1 MFKKPRNFK
10 EEEIFDKFFCGKR
23 FFSFSIYCKTWI
35 VPKMVPETGLE
46 PVQEVIPR
54 DFKSLASTNSATP
67 AEINWKWRHL
77 PDSNRRWRFCRPLP
91 YLLAKVPTKEFRLKK
106 DIKKWS
112 GKRDSD
118 PRRLPWQGSTLPL
131 SYSRSGTRQDSQKL
145 LNVKFF
151 LSFLMQI

>member
-1 MFKKPRNFK
+1 
-10 EEEIFDKFFCGKR
+10 
-23 FFSFSIYCKTWI
+23 
-35 VPKMVPETGLE
+35 MVPETGLE

-67 AEINWKWRHL
+67 AEKIEENGGTFRIRTGDGDFADLCLTSWLR
-77 PDSNRRWRFCRPLP
+77 CRP
-91 YLLAKVPTKEFRLKK
+91 KEFRLKK

-131 SYSRSGTRQDSQKL
+131 SYSRSGTRHFSQKL

-151 LSFLMQI
+151 LHSRGDFEKISVFIEFL